1 MGRYSDRSPRI
12 CIGILSFLFWV
23 ASAILLYAV
32 YYLVLLY
39 KSYRPFFHD
48 FYILLPCGAAVIGVF
63 FLLVNGLFGCIVSR
77 RGNRCCQGTFMYLI
91 VVLVCLEASGAVLA
105 FVYKNRMDYELKPML
120 NAFEQYNDSK
130 SETAVNK
137 IQQQLQCCGLQNYSD
152 WTNTSWYNKS
162 GHFVPK
168 TCCNVVFSSCSGNIT
183 ESSEFYHEGCF
194 VKLHQKLS
202 YFMTWLFWAFIAV
215 ICVEVL
221 AAAGDGVLMTRN
233 PFQDF
238 RILDSATFT

>member
-137 IQQQLQCCGLQNYSD
+137 IQQQ
-152 WTNTSWYNKS
+152 
-162 GHFVPK
+162 
-168 TCCNVVFSSCSGNIT
+168 
-183 ESSEFYHEGCF
+183 GCF